1 MGAQAG
7 LVAFSKELPLASH
20 TYGRGAHTTIVYAC
34 FTMSLV
40 FEDCVTVLKSEASVG
55 TGSLQ
60 LHFTEYY
67 PKVGYTI
74 GDVLAVMMNKNPR
87 GYYDMCKCHSIVHDG
102 ILHDISADPTNPDPI
117 KISFSDILSG
127 GGGGWVKN

>member
-40 FEDCVTVLKSEASVG
+40 FEDCVTVLRSEASVG
-55 TGSLQ
+55 TGSLL
-60 LHFTEYY
+60 LHFVEYY

-74 GDVLAVMMNKNPR
+74 GDVLKMMMNKYFTLKQMTEPNGPGR
-87 GYYDMCKCHSIVHDG
+87 LVEDQP
-102 ILHDISADPTNPDPI
+102 ADC
-117 KISFSDILSG
+117 
-127 GGGGWVKN
+127 